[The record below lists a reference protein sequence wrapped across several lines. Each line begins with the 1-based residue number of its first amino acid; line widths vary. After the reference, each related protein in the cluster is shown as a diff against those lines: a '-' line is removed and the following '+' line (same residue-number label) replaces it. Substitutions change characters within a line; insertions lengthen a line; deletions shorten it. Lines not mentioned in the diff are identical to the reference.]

1 MRFVDAAGI
10 DTALDFP
17 KLITALR
24 AAFAGQA
31 TVPMRH
37 HHTIAQAGGTP
48 ATCLLMPAWNDTALG
63 VKVVNVFPGNGGL
76 GLPAVHGTYLLMSGS
91 TGATLAAMDGGRLTQ
106 WRTAAASALA
116 ADYLASANAQTLL
129 MVGSGAL
136 APFLIRAHASVRPIR
151 RVMIWNHKPTRAA
164 MLVADLA
171 GEPFTVEVAEDLE
184 SAAREADII
193 STATLSATPLIKGEW
208 LKDGAHLDLVG
219 AYTPTMRESDDE
231 AVCRAYLFV
240 DTRAGALMEAGD
252 LVQPIA
258 AGVICGEDIR
268 ADLFD
273 LAQGRVVFKRQPDD
287 ITLFKS
293 VGTALEDL
301 AAATLVWDLINT

>member
-1 MRFVDAAGI
+1 MRFIDAAGI
-10 DTALDFP
+10 DAALNFP
-17 KLITALR
+17 KLINALR
-24 AAFAGQA
+24 TAFAGHA
-31 TVPMRH
+31 TVPVRH
-37 HHTIAQAGGTP
+37 HHTILQDGGPP
-48 ATCLLMPAWNDTALG
+48 ATCLLMPAWDDVALG
-63 VKVVNVFPGNGGL
+63 VKVVNVFPGNGAL

-91 TGATLAAMDGGRLTQ
+91 TGATLGVMDGGRLTQ

-116 ADYLASANAQTLL
+116 ADYLASATAQTLL
-129 MVGSGAL
+129 MVGAGAL
-136 APFLIRAHASVRPIR
+136 APFLMRAHASVRPIR
-151 RVMIWNHKPTRAA
+151 RVLIWNHKPARAA
-164 MLVADLA
+164 MLVEDMA
-171 GEPFTVEVAEDLE
+171 GEPFTVEVTDDLE

-208 LKDGAHLDLVG
+208 LKAGAHLDLVG

-231 AVCRAYLFV
+231 AVRRAQLFV
-240 DTRAGALMEAGD
+240 DTRAGALKVAGD

-258 AGVICGEDIR
+258 AGVIRAEDIR

-273 LAQGRVVFKRQPDD
+273 LARGSVVFKRQPGD

-301 AAATLVWDLINT
+301 AAATLVWDQINA